1 MSADFEYPLMDNAGD
16 RLKAFSGKPLPE
28 ITLEAAADGELS
40 SADLRIH
47 RETLVMQA
55 QTAREAG
62 YIQLAGNLM
71 RAAELTLVPN
81 AEVLQIYDLLR
92 PMRASYDQLI
102 QLATHLEQSYDAV
115 ENGRFVR
122 EAAEAYRERN
132 LLRE

>member
-1 MSADFEYPLMDNAGD
+1 MSDPRYPLMDNAED
-16 RLKAFSGKPLPE
+16 QLKAFSGKPLPE

-47 RETLVMQA
+47 RETLLMQA
-55 QTAREAG
+55 DIARKAG
-62 YIQLAGNLM
+62 YQQLAGNLM

-92 PMRASYDQLI
+92 PMRATYDQLI
-102 QLATHLEQSYDAV
+102 QLAEHLEQTYQAS

-122 EAAEAYRERN
+122 EAADAYRERK

>member
-1 MSADFEYPLMDNAGD
+1 MSDFRYPLMDNAED
-16 RLKAFSGKPLPE
+16 QLKAFSGKSLPE
-28 ITLEAAADGELS
+28 ITLDAAAEGELS

-55 QTAREAG
+55 NIAREAG
-62 YIQLAGNLM
+62 YVQLAGNLM

-92 PMRASYDQLI
+92 PMRATYDQLI
-102 QLATHLEQSYDAV
+102 KLAEHLEQTYQAA

-122 EAAEAYRERN
+122 EAADVYRERK